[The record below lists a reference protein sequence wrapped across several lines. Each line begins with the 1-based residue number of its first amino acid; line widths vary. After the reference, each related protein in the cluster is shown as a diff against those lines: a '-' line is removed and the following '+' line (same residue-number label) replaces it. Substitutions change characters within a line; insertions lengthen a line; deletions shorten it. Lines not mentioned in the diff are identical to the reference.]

1 MSSTENSGAA
11 MLTVGDIDIYWL
23 RGGRFRL
30 DGGAMFGPVPK
41 PLWARRFPCDEHN
54 SIPMQAY
61 PVLVSTRQH
70 RLLIDTG
77 LGDKLTDKQRRN
89 FRIEEEW
96 AVDEDLAALGLTT
109 DDIDFVIYTHLDWDH
124 ASGGTRR
131 AAGRGAENSAD
142 DGLVPT
148 FRRARYVVQRD
159 EWEAALNP
167 TSRTRHG
174 YWRENWAPLLD
185 AGQVETVDGDVELVP
200 GVFLHKTG
208 GHTHG
213 HQIVRIESGGETLL
227 HLGDILPTHAH
238 MNPLW
243 VMGYDNF
250 PLTSIAEK
258 ERWLPQAHEL
268 GWWLSFYHDPF
279 LLAAT
284 LAVDGSIRRYVEGGL
299 GWPPDLSKTG

>member
-1 MSSTENSGAA
+1 MSRLGALGL
-11 MLTVGDIDIYWL
+11 LTVGDITIHWL

-41 PLWARRFPCDEHN
+41 PLWARRFPCDERN

-61 PVLVSTRQH
+61 PLLVTTPEH

-77 LGDKLTDKQRRN
+77 LGNKLNTKQRRN
-89 FRIEEEW
+89 FLVEEEW
-96 AVDEDLAALGLTT
+96 AIDDDLAALGLTAN
-109 DDIDFVIYTHLDWDH
+109 DIDIVILTHLDWDH

-131 AAGRGAENSAD
+131 TGGHSAPEGD
-142 DGLVPT
+142 DSIVPT
-148 FRRARYVVQRD
+148 FGRARYVVQQR

-167 TSRTRHG
+167 TSRTQHG
-174 YWRENWAPLLD
+174 YWRENWAPLRD
-185 AGQVETVDGDVELVP
+185 AGQVELVDGDVEIVP
-200 GVFLHKTG
+200 GVRLYLTG

-213 HQIVRIESGGETLL
+213 HQIVHIESAGETLL
-227 HLGDILPTHAH
+227 HLADILPTHAH
-238 MNPLW
+238 INPLW

-258 ERWLPQAHEL
+258 ERWLPQAQAD

-284 LAVDGSIRRYVEGGL
+284 VGRDGRVERHVAGGL
-299 GWPPDLSKTG
+299 GWPPAVSNTG